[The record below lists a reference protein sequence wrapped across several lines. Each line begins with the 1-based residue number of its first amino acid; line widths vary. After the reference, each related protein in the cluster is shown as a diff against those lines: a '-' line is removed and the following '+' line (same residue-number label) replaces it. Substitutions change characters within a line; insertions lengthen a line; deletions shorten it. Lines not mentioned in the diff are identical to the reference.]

1 MERVPNFREDEREE
15 AREIEPAEEEASRR
29 IEEERVDKRLMKD
42 AD

>member
-15 AREIEPAEEEASRR
+15 AREIAPAEEQASCRL
-29 IEEERVDKRLMKD
+29 EEERVDKD